1 MELIFQSRSI
11 YNRIIQLGK
20 IELLHTPRMLLG
32 KYFQKHLEIILSDIL
47 VIRSTVL
54 CKRTI
59 KFGMQ
64 TRLIADNT

>member
-20 IELLHTPRMLLG
+20 IELHTPRMLLG